1 MKQKKVIA
9 ILTAAVCALS
19 LAACGGSSA
28 GTAAESTA
36 AESTAEE
43 AAEEPAEA
51 AAESTTEEAAPAEEA
66 AAAEESTGGEK
77 TVTAAMPSAWTD
89 LFPAG
94 ELHHYDSAVLN
105 CVYDTLVKM
114 NGDGQ
119 YVGDLAKD
127 WEVNDESTEI
137 TFHLNDGIA
146 WHDGEPFTAED
157 IVKCFKMYSDPAV
170 QATSRYFLEYID
182 GCDESGA
189 ETSEDS
195 LAVEAPDDKTLVVK
209 FKAPTF
215 ADTVLDDL
223 SHLFVV
229 PAHIFENLTADDI
242 NNPNTWAAPIGTG
255 PFKFLS
261 LVDGERIE
269 FEANPDYF
277 AGKPDIDHLVIR
289 VVDNANMLA
298 GLMNNEID
306 IVLLGGIPLDDWA
319 LAQQQ
324 DNLNTES
331 IVTTG
336 YQMFIIN
343 TQNELLTQP
352 VRQAISMAID
362 RDTLVNQLLQ
372 GEGEA
377 IVTPICS
384 VNPYYNPEVEVWF
397 DPDEAKKILEEENFP
412 MDQKLIFSVPT
423 GNATRERAA
432 TLIAED
438 LGKIGLNVE
447 IRQVDFSTL
456 MEDLKE
462 GKTDFGIVGSGGSMN
477 PTESLEMLT
486 GSFNLCHLPDDN
498 ELAGLLKEANTKL
511 DFDSRKEV
519 LDEFQVKMR
528 EISPYAYLYTT
539 NNLVAYNKRLSNVK
553 PENFATFNWAANEWT
568 VTD

>member
-9 ILTAAVCALS
+9 MLTAAVCALS
-19 LAACGGSSA
+19 LAACGGSA
-28 GTAAESTA
+28 GNAAAESTAAESTA
-36 AESTAEE
+36 AESTA
-43 AAEEPAEA
+43 A
-51 AAESTTEEAAPAEEA
+51 EEAAPESAEAAPEE
-66 AAAEESTGGEK
+66 AAAEESAGGEK

-94 ELHHYDSAVLN
+94 ELHHYDSAVFN

-119 YVGDLAKD
+119 YVGDLASD

-137 TFHLNDGIA
+137 TFHLHEGIT

-157 IVKCFKMYSDPAV
+157 VVKCFKMYSDPAV

-195 LAVEAPDDKTLVVK
+195 LAVEAPDDTTLVVK
-209 FKAPTF
+209 FKEPTF

-229 PAHIFENLTADDI
+229 PAHIFENLTADEI
-242 NNPNTWAAPIGTG
+242 NNPTTWASPVGTG

-269 FEANPDYF
+269 FEANQDYF
-277 AGKPDIDHLVIR
+277 GTKPDIDHLVIR
-289 VVDNANMLA
+289 VVDSANMLA

-331 IVTTG
+331 VVTTG
-336 YQMFIIN
+336 YQMFIMN
-343 TQNELLTQP
+343 TTNELLTEP

-377 IVTPICS
+377 IITPICS
-384 VNPYYNPEVEVWF
+384 VNPYFNPEVEVWY
-397 DPDEAKKILEEENFP
+397 DPEEAKKILEAENFP

-438 LGKIGLNVE
+438 LSKIGLNVE

-456 MEDLKE
+456 MEELKN
-462 GKTDFGIVGSGGSMN
+462 GNTDFGIVGSGGSMN
-477 PTESLEMLT
+477 ATESLEMLT

-519 LDEFQVKMR
+519 LDKFQVRMR

-553 PENFATFNWAANEWT
+553 PENFATFNWAVNEWT